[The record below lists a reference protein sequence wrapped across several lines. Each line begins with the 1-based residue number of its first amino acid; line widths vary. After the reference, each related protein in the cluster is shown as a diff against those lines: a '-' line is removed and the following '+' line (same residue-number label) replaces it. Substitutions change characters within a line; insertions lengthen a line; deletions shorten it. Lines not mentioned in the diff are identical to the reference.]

1 MKILVINTGSSSLKY
16 QLLEMQN
23 EKLLSKGLVERIGSE
38 GSTVKYTLGNEKNSF
53 QKDILNHTDAIK
65 VVFDILTNPDKGV
78 IKSIKEVDAVGHR
91 VVHAGER
98 YSGSVLIT
106 DDVVNAL
113 EECSFFAPLHNPPN
127 IKGIKAC
134 KEVLPDVP
142 MVGVFD
148 TAFHQTMPDYAYMYA
163 LPYEMYEKYK
173 VRRYGFHGTSHR
185 YVSQVAIE
193 LLGKKNS
200 RIITCHLGNGA
211 SVCAVKDGISIDTSM
226 GHTPTGGLIMGT
238 RCGDID
244 PALIPILE
252 NVEHLTAKQID
263 DVMNKKSGML
273 GVSGISNDFRDLEDA
288 LHNGNRRA
296 KLALEMFDYRLK
308 KFIGEYTIVLGG
320 LDALVFTAGIG
331 ENDPETR
338 YEACK
343 GLEFLGLYLD
353 EEKNSHLKGELAEIS
368 LPESKVKVY
377 VIPTNEEL
385 MIARDTRDIIENKKK
400 KNKSGLEIGELQ
412 EA

>member
-1 MKILVINTGSSSLKY
+1 MKILVINAGSSSLKY
-16 QLLEMQN
+16 QLLSMER
-23 EKLLSKGLVERIGSE
+23 EKLLSKGIVERIGAE
-38 GSTVKYTLGNEKNSF
+38 GSSVTYCIDNEKNTY
-53 QKDILNHTDAIK
+53 QKEISNHTEAIK
-65 VVFDILTNPDKGV
+65 VVFEILTNPERGV
-78 IKSIKEVDAVGHR
+78 IKDVSEINAVGHR

-106 DDVVNAL
+106 DDVINAL
-113 EECSFFAPLHNPPN
+113 EECSFFAPLHNPAN

-134 KEVLPDVP
+134 KEVLPNVP

-148 TAFHQTMPDYAYMYA
+148 TAFHQTMQDYVYMYA
-163 LPYEMYEKYK
+163 LPYELYEKYRI
-173 VRRYGFHGTSHR
+173 RRYGFHGTSHR
-185 YVSQVAIE
+185 YVSQVAIGM
-193 LLGKKNS
+193 LGKKDS
-200 RIITCHLGNGA
+200 KIITCHLGNGA
-211 SVCAVKDGISIDTSM
+211 SVCAVKNGISIDTSM

-252 NVEHLTAKQID
+252 NIEHMSAKQID

-288 LHNGNRRA
+288 FHSGNMRA

-308 KFIGEYTIVLGG
+308 KFIGAYAIVMGG

-343 GLEFLGLYLD
+343 GLEFMGLYFD
-353 EEKNSHLKGELAEIS
+353 EEKNRKIRGELAEIS
-368 LPESKVKVY
+368 LPESKIKVY

-385 MIARDTRDIIENKKK
+385 MIAKDTKEILDNMSKK
-400 KNKSGLEIGELQ
+400 
-412 EA
+412 

>member
-1 MKILVINTGSSSLKY
+1 MKIFVVNTGSSSLKY
-16 QLLEMQN
+16 QLIDMEG
-23 EKLLSKGLVERIGSE
+23 EKVISKGLVERIGAE
-38 GSTVKYTLGNEKNSF
+38 GSSMTFHVRGDKKKIEKT
-53 QKDILNHTDAIK
+53 ILNHTDAIK
-65 VVFDILTNPDKGV
+65 LVFDVL
-78 IKSIKEVDAVGHR
+78 KEESVLKDVSEIDAVGHR
-91 VVHAGER
+91 VVHAGEK

-106 DDVVNAL
+106 EDVVKAL
-113 EECSFFAPLHNPPN
+113 DECSFFAPLHNPPN
-127 IKGIKAC
+127 IKGIRAC
-134 KEVLPDVP
+134 QDVLPNVP

-148 TAFHQTMPDYAYMYA
+148 TAFHQTMPDYCYMYA
-163 LPYEMYEKYK
+163 LPYELYEKYR

-193 LLGKKNS
+193 LLGKKES
-200 RIITCHLGNGA
+200 KIISCHLGNGA
-211 SVCAVKDGISIDTSM
+211 SVCAILNGRSIDTSM

-238 RCGDID
+238 RCGDVD

-252 NVEHLTAKQID
+252 NVEGLSAKQID

-288 LHNGNRRA
+288 FHEGNRRA

-308 KFIGEYTIVLGG
+308 KFIGAYAIVMGG

-331 ENDPETR
+331 ENDYETR

-343 GLEFLGLYLD
+343 GLEFMGLYLD
-353 EEKNSHLKGELAEIS
+353 VEKNKTVRGELAEIS
-368 LPESKVKVY
+368 LPSSKVKVY

-385 MIARDTRDIIENKKK
+385 MIARDT
-400 KNKSGLEIGELQ
+400 LEIIKSKQ
-412 EA
+412 HVNA

>member
-1 MKILVINTGSSSLKY
+1 MIILVINTGSSSLKY
-16 QLLEMQN
+16 QLLEMDN
-23 EKLLSKGLVERIGSE
+23 ERLLSKGLVERIGSE
-38 GSTVKYTLGNEKNSF
+38 GSVISYTIGNKKNKI

-65 VVFDILTNPDKGV
+65 VVFEILTNPETGV
-78 IKSIKEVDAVGHR
+78 IKSISEVQAVGHR

-106 DDVVNAL
+106 DDVMNAL
-113 EECSFFAPLHNPPN
+113 EECSFFAPLHNPAN

-134 KEVLPDVP
+134 KEVLPDVR

-163 LPYEMYEKYK
+163 LPYELYEKYK
-173 VRRYGFHGTSHR
+173 IRRYGFHGTSHR
-185 YVSQVAIE
+185 YVSQVAVE
-193 LLGKKNS
+193 LLGKKDS
-200 RIITCHLGNGA
+200 KIISCHLGNGA
-211 SVCAVKDGISIDTSM
+211 SVCAIKNGISIDTSM

-244 PALIPILE
+244 PALVPILE

-308 KFIGEYTIVLGG
+308 KFIGEYTIIMGG

-331 ENDPETR
+331 ENDHETR

-343 GLEFLGLYLD
+343 DLEFLGLYLD
-353 EEKNSHLKGELAEIS
+353 EEKNSKIRGELAEIS

-385 MIARDTRDIIENKKK
+385 MIARDTKVIIEK
-400 KNKSGLEIGELQ
+400 Q
-412 EA
+412 

>member
-1 MKILVINTGSSSLKY
+1 MKIFVVNTGSSSLKY
-16 QLLEMQN
+16 QLIDMEG
-23 EKLLSKGLVERIGSE
+23 EKVISKGLVERIGAE
-38 GSTVKYTLGNEKNSF
+38 GSSMTYHVKGEK
-53 QKDILNHTDAIK
+53 KKIEKTILNHTDAIK
-65 VVFDILTNPDKGV
+65 LVFNVL
-78 IKSIKEVDAVGHR
+78 KEESVLKDVSEIDAVGHR
-91 VVHAGER
+91 VVHAGEK

-106 DDVVNAL
+106 EDVVKAL
-113 EECSFFAPLHNPPN
+113 DECSFFAPLHNPPN
-127 IKGIKAC
+127 IKGIRAC
-134 KEVLPDVP
+134 QEVLPNVP

-148 TAFHQTMPDYAYMYA
+148 TAFHQTMPDYCYMYA
-163 LPYEMYEKYK
+163 LPYELYEKYR

-193 LLGKKNS
+193 LLGKKES
-200 RIITCHLGNGA
+200 KIVSCHLGNGA
-211 SVCAVKDGISIDTSM
+211 SVCAILNGKSIDTSM

-238 RCGDID
+238 RCGDVD

-252 NVEHLTAKQID
+252 NVEGLSAKQID

-288 LHNGNRRA
+288 FHEGNRRA

-308 KFIGEYTIVLGG
+308 KFIGAYAIAMGG

-331 ENDPETR
+331 ENDYETR

-343 GLEFLGLYLD
+343 GLEFMGLYLD
-353 EEKNSHLKGELAEIS
+353 VEKNKSVRGELAEIS
-368 LPESKVKVY
+368 LPSSKVKVY

-385 MIARDTRDIIENKKK
+385 MIARDT
-400 KNKSGLEIGELQ
+400 LEIIKSRQ
-412 EA
+412 SVNA

>member
-16 QLLEMQN
+16 QLLEMEG

-38 GSTVKYTLGNEKNSF
+38 GSSITYTIKDKKNKIE
-53 QKDILNHTDAIK
+53 KDIMNHTDAIK
-65 VVFDILTNPDKGV
+65 LVFDILTHPENGV
-78 IKSIKEVDAVGHR
+78 IKNISEVQAVGHR

-106 DDVVNAL
+106 EDVVNAL

-134 KEVLPDVP
+134 KEVLPNVP

-163 LPYEMYEKYK
+163 LPYELYQKYK
-173 VRRYGFHGTSHR
+173 IRRYGFHGTSHR
-185 YVSQVAIE
+185 YVSQVAID
-193 LLGKKNS
+193 LLGKKDS
-200 RIITCHLGNGA
+200 KIITCHLGNGA
-211 SVCAVKDGISIDTSM
+211 SVCAVKNGISIDTSM

-288 LHNGNRRA
+288 LHNGNSRA

-308 KFIGEYTIVLGG
+308 KFIGEYTIVMGG

-343 GLEFLGLYLD
+343 GLEFLGLFLD
-353 EEKNSHLKGELAEIS
+353 EEKNAKTKSELVEIS

-385 MIARDTRDIIENKKK
+385 MIARDTKEIIEKKK
-400 KNKSGLEIGELQ
+400 ESKSERELA

>member
-16 QLLEMQN
+16 QLLEMEG
-23 EKLLSKGLVERIGSE
+23 EKLLSKGLIERIGSE
-38 GSTVKYTLGNEKNSF
+38 GSSVTYTIRNEKNKF

-65 VVFDILTNPDKGV
+65 VVFEILTNPEKGV
-78 IKSIKEVDAVGHR
+78 IKSMKEVQAVGHR

-106 DDVVNAL
+106 DDVINAL
-113 EECSFFAPLHNPPN
+113 EECSFFAPLHNPAN

-134 KEVLPDVP
+134 QEVLPDVP

-163 LPYEMYEKYK
+163 LPYEMYEKYGI
-173 VRRYGFHGTSHR
+173 RRYGFHGTSHR
-185 YVSQVAIE
+185 YVSQVAID
-193 LLGKKNS
+193 LLGKKDS
-200 RIITCHLGNGA
+200 KIITCHLGNGA

-252 NVEHLTAKQID
+252 NVEHMTAKQID

-308 KFIGEYTIVLGG
+308 KFIGEYAIILGG

-353 EEKNSHLKGELAEIS
+353 EEKNTNTRSELAEIS

-385 MIARDTRDIIENKKK
+385 MIARDTRDIIESKKK
-400 KNKSGLEIGELQ
+400 KTGEEVNELLE
-412 EA
+412 A

>member
-16 QLLEMQN
+16 QLLEMEK

-38 GSTVKYTLGNEKNSF
+38 GSIVNYTIGNEKNKF

-65 VVFDILTNPDKGV
+65 VVFDILTNPETGV
-78 IKSIKEVDAVGHR
+78 IKDISEIQAVGHR

-106 DDVVNAL
+106 EDVVDAL
-113 EECSFFAPLHNPPN
+113 EECAFFAPLHNPAN

-134 KEVLPDVP
+134 QLVLPDVP

-163 LPYEMYEKYK
+163 LPYEMYVKYK
-173 VRRYGFHGTSHR
+173 IRRYGFHGTSHR
-185 YVSQVAIE
+185 YVSQVASQ
-193 LLGKKNS
+193 LLGKKDS
-200 RIITCHLGNGA
+200 KIITCHLGNGA
-211 SVCAVKDGISIDTSM
+211 SICAIRDGISIDTSM

-244 PALIPILE
+244 PALVPILE

-308 KFIGEYTIVLGG
+308 KFIGEYAIVLGG

-343 GLEFLGLYLD
+343 GMEFMGIYLD
-353 EEKNSHLKGELAEIS
+353 EEKNAKTRSELAEIS

-385 MIARDTRDIIENKKK
+385 MIARDTKEIIESMK
-400 KNKSGLEIGELQ
+400 KNSKKPDDELVMSN
-412 EA
+412 

>member
-16 QLLEMQN
+16 QLLEMEG

-38 GSTVKYTLGNEKNSF
+38 GSSVTYTIRNEKNKF

-65 VVFDILTNPDKGV
+65 VVFEILTNPEKGV
-78 IKSIKEVDAVGHR
+78 IKSMKEVQAVGHR

-106 DDVVNAL
+106 EDVINAL
-113 EECSFFAPLHNPPN
+113 EECSFFAPLHNPAN

-134 KEVLPDVP
+134 QEVLPDVP

-163 LPYEMYEKYK
+163 LPYEMYEKYGI
-173 VRRYGFHGTSHR
+173 RRYGFHGTSHR
-185 YVSQVAIE
+185 YVSQVAVD
-193 LLGKKNS
+193 LLGKKDS
-200 RIITCHLGNGA
+200 KIITCHLGNGA

-308 KFIGEYTIVLGG
+308 KFIGEYAIILGG

-353 EEKNSHLKGELAEIS
+353 EEKNTNTRSELAEIS

-385 MIARDTRDIIENKKK
+385 MIARDTCDIIEKKK
-400 KNKSGLEIGELQ
+400 KNKTGEEINELLE
-412 EA
+412 A

>member
-1 MKILVINTGSSSLKY
+1 MKILVINAGSSSLKY
-16 QLLEMQN
+16 QFLEMN
-23 EKLLSKGLVERIGSE
+23 DEKLLSKGLIERIGSE
-38 GSTVKYTLGNEKNSF
+38 GSSVTYSIGNDKIKF

-65 VVFDILTNPDKGV
+65 VVFDILTNPEKGV
-78 IKSIKEVDAVGHR
+78 IKDISEIQAVGHR

-106 DDVVNAL
+106 DDVINAL
-113 EECSFFAPLHNPPN
+113 EECSFFAPLHNPAN
-127 IKGIKAC
+127 LKGIRAC
-134 KEVLPDVP
+134 LEVLPNVP

-148 TAFHQTMPDYAYMYA
+148 TAFHQTMKDYVYMYA
-163 LPYEMYEKYK
+163 LPYELYEKYK
-173 VRRYGFHGTSHR
+173 IRRYGFHGTSHR
-185 YVSQVAIE
+185 YVSQVAIG
-193 LLGKKNS
+193 LLGKKESN
-200 RIITCHLGNGA
+200 IITCHLGNGA
-211 SVCAVKDGISIDTSM
+211 SLCAVKNGISIETSM

-252 NVEHLTAKQID
+252 NIEHLTAKQID

-288 LHNGNRRA
+288 LHKGSRRA

-308 KFIGEYTIVLGG
+308 KFIGAYTIIMGG

-331 ENDPETR
+331 ENDSETR

-343 GLEFLGLYLD
+343 GLEFMGLYLD
-353 EEKNSHLKGELAEIS
+353 EEKNKKVRGELAEIS

-385 MIARDTRDIIENKKK
+385 MIARDTKIIIEKKK
-400 KNKSGLEIGELQ
+400 PKKEDELVINN
-412 EA
+412 

>member
-16 QLLEMQN
+16 QLLEMEG

-38 GSTVKYTLGNEKNSF
+38 GSSVTYTIRNEKNKF

-65 VVFDILTNPDKGV
+65 VVFEILTNPEKGV
-78 IKSIKEVDAVGHR
+78 IKSMKEVQAVGHR

-106 DDVVNAL
+106 DDVINAL
-113 EECSFFAPLHNPPN
+113 EECSFFAPLHNPAN

-134 KEVLPDVP
+134 QEVLPDVP

-163 LPYEMYEKYK
+163 LPYEMYEKYGI
-173 VRRYGFHGTSHR
+173 RRYGFHGTSHR
-185 YVSQVAIE
+185 YVSQVAID
-193 LLGKKNS
+193 LLGKKDS
-200 RIITCHLGNGA
+200 KIITCHLGNGA

-252 NVEHLTAKQID
+252 NVEHMTAKQID

-308 KFIGEYTIVLGG
+308 KFIGEYAIILGG

-353 EEKNSHLKGELAEIS
+353 EEKNTNTRSELAEIS

-385 MIARDTRDIIENKKK
+385 MIARDTRDIIESKKK
-400 KNKSGLEIGELQ
+400 KTGEEVNELLE
-412 EA
+412 A

>member
-1 MKILVINTGSSSLKY
+1 MKILVINAGSSSLKY
-16 QLLEMQN
+16 QLLSMER
-23 EKLLSKGLVERIGSE
+23 EKLLSKGIVERIGAE
-38 GSTVKYTLGNEKNSF
+38 GSSVTYCIGNEKNSF
-53 QKDILNHTDAIK
+53 PKDISNHTEAIK
-65 VVFDILTNPDKGV
+65 VVFEILTNPERGV
-78 IKSIKEVDAVGHR
+78 IKDVSEINAVGHR

-98 YSGSVLIT
+98 YSGSVSIT
-106 DDVVNAL
+106 DDVINAL
-113 EECSFFAPLHNPPN
+113 EECSFFAPLHNPAN

-134 KEVLPDVP
+134 KEVLPNVP

-148 TAFHQTMPDYAYMYA
+148 TAFHQTMQDYVYMYA
-163 LPYEMYEKYK
+163 LPYELYEKYRI
-173 VRRYGFHGTSHR
+173 RRYGFHGTSHR
-185 YVSQVAIE
+185 YVSQVAIGM
-193 LLGKKNS
+193 LGKKDS
-200 RIITCHLGNGA
+200 KIITCHLGNGA
-211 SVCAVKDGISIDTSM
+211 SVCAVKNGISIDTSM

-252 NVEHLTAKQID
+252 NIEHMSAKQID

-288 LHNGNRRA
+288 FHSGNRRA

-308 KFIGEYTIVLGG
+308 KFIGAYAIVMGG

-343 GLEFLGLYLD
+343 GLEFMGLYFD
-353 EEKNSHLKGELAEIS
+353 EEKNKKIRGELAEIS
-368 LPESKVKVY
+368 LPESKIKVY

-385 MIARDTRDIIENKKK
+385 MIARDTKEILDNMTKK
-400 KNKSGLEIGELQ
+400 
-412 EA
+412 

>member
-1 MKILVINTGSSSLKY
+1 MKILVINAGSSSLKY
-16 QLLEMQN
+16 QLLEMED
-23 EKLLSKGLVERIGSE
+23 EKLLSKGLIERIGSK
-38 GSTVKYTLGNEKNSF
+38 GSTIKYSIGNEKYKF
-53 QKDILNHTDAIK
+53 EKDIINHTDAIK
-65 VVFDILTNPDKGV
+65 VVFEILTNSEKGV
-78 IKSIKEVDAVGHR
+78 IKSISEIQAVGHR

-106 DDVVNAL
+106 DDVIDAL
-113 EECSFFAPLHNPPN
+113 EVCSFFAPLHNPAN

-134 KEVLPDVP
+134 LEVLPNVP

-148 TAFHQTMPDYAYMYA
+148 TAFHQTMKDYVYMYA
-163 LPYEMYEKYK
+163 LPYELYEKYK
-173 VRRYGFHGTSHR
+173 IRRYGFHGTSHR

-193 LLGKKNS
+193 LLGKKDS
-200 RIITCHLGNGA
+200 KIISCHLGNGA
-211 SVCAVKDGISIDTSM
+211 SVCAVKNGISIDTSM

-288 LHNGNRRA
+288 LHNGNHRA

-308 KFIGEYTIVLGG
+308 KFIGAYTIAMGG
-320 LDALVFTAGIG
+320 LDALIFTAGIG

-343 GLEFLGLYLD
+343 GLEFMGLYLD
-353 EEKNSHLKGELAEIS
+353 EEKNSTLKGELAEIS
-368 LPESKVKVY
+368 LPESKIKVY

-385 MIARDTRDIIENKKK
+385 MIARDTKSIIEKKK
-400 KNKSGLEIGELQ
+400 TKTQ
-412 EA
+412 

>member
-1 MKILVINTGSSSLKY
+1 MIILVINTGSSSLKY
-16 QLLEMQN
+16 QLLEMEN
-23 EKLLSKGLVERIGSE
+23 ETLLCKGLVERIGSE
-38 GSTVKYTLGNEKNSF
+38 GSIVNYSIGKSKNKF

-65 VVFDILTNPDKGV
+65 VVFDILTHPENGV
-78 IKSIKEVDAVGHR
+78 IKSISDIQAVGHR

-98 YSGSVLIT
+98 YSGSVRIT
-106 DDVVNAL
+106 EDVVNAL
-113 EECSFFAPLHNPPN
+113 EECSFFAPLHNPAN

-134 KEVLPDVP
+134 QQVMPDVP

-163 LPYEMYEKYK
+163 LPYEMYVNYK
-173 VRRYGFHGTSHR
+173 IRRYGFHGTSHR
-185 YVSQVAIE
+185 YVSQVAVE
-193 LLGKKNS
+193 LLGKKES
-200 RIITCHLGNGA
+200 KIITCHLGNGA
-211 SVCAVKDGISIDTSM
+211 SVCAIKNGISIDTSM
-226 GHTPTGGLIMGT
+226 GHTPTGGLMMGT

-244 PALIPILE
+244 PALIPIIE

-343 GLEFLGLYLD
+343 GLEFMGLYLD
-353 EEKNSHLKGELAEIS
+353 EEKNMKVRSELAEIS

-385 MIARDTRDIIENKKK
+385 MIARDTKEIIENKKK
-400 KNKSGLEIGELQ
+400 NSKKPDDELVMSN
-412 EA
+412 

>member
-1 MKILVINTGSSSLKY
+1 MKIFVVNTGSSSLKY
-16 QLLEMQN
+16 QLIDMEG
-23 EKLLSKGLVERIGSE
+23 EKVISKGLVERIGAE
-38 GSTVKYTLGNEKNSF
+38 GSSMTFHVRGEK
-53 QKDILNHTDAIK
+53 KKIEKTILNHTDAIK
-65 VVFDILTNPDKGV
+65 IVFDVLK
-78 IKSIKEVDAVGHR
+78 KENVLKDVSEIDAVGHR
-91 VVHAGER
+91 VVHAGEK

-106 DDVVNAL
+106 EDVVKAL
-113 EECSFFAPLHNPPN
+113 DECSFFAPLHNPPN
-127 IKGIKAC
+127 IKGIRAC
-134 KEVLPDVP
+134 QEVLPNVP

-148 TAFHQTMPDYAYMYA
+148 TAFHQTMPDYCYMYA
-163 LPYEMYEKYK
+163 LPYELYEKYR

-193 LLGKKNS
+193 LLGKKES
-200 RIITCHLGNGA
+200 KIVSCHLGNGA
-211 SVCAVKDGISIDTSM
+211 SVCAILNGKSIDTSM

-238 RCGDID
+238 RCGDVD

-252 NVEHLTAKQID
+252 NVEGLSAKQID

-288 LHNGNRRA
+288 FHEGNRRA

-308 KFIGEYTIVLGG
+308 KFIGAYAIVMGG

-331 ENDPETR
+331 ENDYETR

-343 GLEFLGLYLD
+343 GLEFMGLYLD
-353 EEKNSHLKGELAEIS
+353 VEKNKSVRGELAEIS
-368 LPESKVKVY
+368 LPSSKVKVY

-385 MIARDTRDIIENKKK
+385 MIARDT
-400 KNKSGLEIGELQ
+400 LEIIKSRQ
-412 EA
+412 SVNA

>member
-1 MKILVINTGSSSLKY
+1 MKIFVVNTGSSSLKY
-16 QLLEMQN
+16 QLIDMDG
-23 EKLLSKGLVERIGSE
+23 EKVISKGLIERIGND
-38 GSTVKYTLGNEKNSF
+38 GSSMTYTNDKI
-53 QKDILNHTDAIK
+53 KKKIDKAIMNHTEAVK
-65 VVFDILTNPDKGV
+65 LVFDVLTDKTDGV
-78 IKSIKEVDAVGHR
+78 IKDITEIDAVGHR
-91 VVHAGER
+91 VVHAGEK
-98 YSGSVLIT
+98 YKSSVLIT
-106 DDVVNAL
+106 DDVVYAL
-113 EECSFFAPLHNPPN
+113 DECSFFAPLHNPPN
-127 IKGIKAC
+127 IKGIYAC
-134 KEVLPDVP
+134 KEVLPNIP

-163 LPYEMYEKYK
+163 LPYELYKKYGI
-173 VRRYGFHGTSHR
+173 RRYGFHGTSHR
-185 YVSQVAIE
+185 YVAGVAVE

-200 RIITCHLGNGA
+200 KIISCHLGNGA
-211 SVCAVKDGISIDTSM
+211 SVAAILNGVSIDTSM

-238 RCGDID
+238 RCGDVD

-252 NVEHLTAKQID
+252 NIEHLSSKQID

-288 LHNGNRRA
+288 FHQGNTRA

-308 KFIGEYTIVLGG
+308 KFIGAYIVALGG

-331 ENDPETR
+331 ENDWETR

-343 GLEFLGLYLD
+343 NMEFLGLYLD
-353 EEKNSHLKGELAEIS
+353 VEKNKKTRGTLEEIS

-385 MIARDTRDIIENKKK
+385 MIARDTECIVKEMKTKKDEIIV
-400 KNKSGLEIGELQ
+400 
-412 EA
+412 

>member
-1 MKILVINTGSSSLKY
+1 MKIFVVNTGSSSLKY
-16 QLLEMQN
+16 QLIDMEG
-23 EKLLSKGLVERIGSE
+23 EKVISKGLVERIGAE
-38 GSTVKYTLGNEKNSF
+38 GSSMTFHVKGEK
-53 QKDILNHTDAIK
+53 KKIEKTILNHTDAIK
-65 VVFDILTNPDKGV
+65 LVFEIL
-78 IKSIKEVDAVGHR
+78 KEESVLKDVSEIDAVGHR
-91 VVHAGER
+91 VVHAGEK

-106 DDVVNAL
+106 EDVVKAL
-113 EECSFFAPLHNPPN
+113 DECSFFAPLHNPPN
-127 IKGIKAC
+127 IKGIRAC
-134 KEVLPDVP
+134 QEVLPNVP

-148 TAFHQTMPDYAYMYA
+148 TAFHQTMPDYCYMYA
-163 LPYEMYEKYK
+163 LPYELYEKYR

-193 LLGKKNS
+193 LLGKKES
-200 RIITCHLGNGA
+200 KIVSCHLGNGA
-211 SVCAVKDGISIDTSM
+211 SVCAILNGKSIDTSM

-238 RCGDID
+238 RCGDVD

-252 NVEHLTAKQID
+252 NVEGLSAKQID

-288 LHNGNRRA
+288 FHEGNRRA

-308 KFIGEYTIVLGG
+308 KFIGAYAIAMGG

-331 ENDPETR
+331 ENDYETR

-343 GLEFLGLYLD
+343 GLEFMGLYLD
-353 EEKNSHLKGELAEIS
+353 VEKNKSVRGELAEIS
-368 LPESKVKVY
+368 LPSSKVKVY

-385 MIARDTRDIIENKKK
+385 MIARDT
-400 KNKSGLEIGELQ
+400 LEIVKSKQ
-412 EA
+412 SVNA

>member
-16 QLLEMQN
+16 QLLEMEK

-38 GSTVKYTLGNEKNSF
+38 GSIVNYTIGNEKNKF

-65 VVFDILTNPDKGV
+65 VVFDILTNPETGV
-78 IKSIKEVDAVGHR
+78 IKDISEIQAVGHR

-106 DDVVNAL
+106 EDVVDAL
-113 EECSFFAPLHNPPN
+113 EECAFFAPLHNPAN

-134 KEVLPDVP
+134 QLVLPDVP

-163 LPYEMYEKYK
+163 LPYEMYVKYK
-173 VRRYGFHGTSHR
+173 IRRYGFHGTSHR
-185 YVSQVAIE
+185 YVSQVASQ
-193 LLGKKNS
+193 LLGKKDS
-200 RIITCHLGNGA
+200 KIITCHLGNGA
-211 SVCAVKDGISIDTSM
+211 SICAIRDGISIDTSM

-244 PALIPILE
+244 PALVPILE

-308 KFIGEYTIVLGG
+308 KFIGEYAIVLGG

-343 GLEFLGLYLD
+343 GMEFMGLYLD
-353 EEKNSHLKGELAEIS
+353 EEKNAKTRSELAEIS

-385 MIARDTRDIIENKKK
+385 MIARDTKEIIESMK
-400 KNKSGLEIGELQ
+400 KNSKKPDDELVMSN
-412 EA
+412 

>member
-16 QLLEMQN
+16 QLLEMNN

-38 GSTVKYTLGNEKNSF
+38 GSVVSYTIGKEKNKF
-53 QKDILNHTDAIK
+53 QKDILNHNDAIK
-65 VVFDILTNPDKGV
+65 VVFDILTHPENGV
-78 IKSIKEVDAVGHR
+78 IKSIDEVQAVGHR

-106 DDVVNAL
+106 EDVVNAL
-113 EECSFFAPLHNPPN
+113 EECSFFAPLHNPAN

-134 KEVLPDVP
+134 QAVLPDVP

-163 LPYEMYEKYK
+163 LPYAMYEKYK
-173 VRRYGFHGTSHR
+173 IRRYGFHGTSHR
-185 YVSQVAIE
+185 YVSQVAID
-193 LLGKKNS
+193 LLGKKDS

-211 SVCAVKDGISIDTSM
+211 SVCAVRNGISIDTSM

-308 KFIGEYTIVLGG
+308 KFIGEYAIVMGG
-320 LDALVFTAGIG
+320 IDALVFTAGIG

-353 EEKNSHLKGELAEIS
+353 EEKNTATRSELAEIS

-385 MIARDTRDIIENKKK
+385 MIARDTKQIIEK
-400 KNKSGLEIGELQ
+400 KNKNNQKSGKAELA

>member
-1 MKILVINTGSSSLKY
+1 MKILVINAGSSSLKY
-16 QLLEMQN
+16 QLLDMKK
-23 EKLLSKGLVERIGSE
+23 EKLLTKGLVERIGTE
-38 GSTVKYTLGNEKNSF
+38 GSSITYCIGNEKF
-53 QKDILNHTDAIK
+53 KFDKDILNHTDAIK
-65 VVFDILTNPDKGV
+65 VVFEILTNSENGV
-78 IKSIKEVDAVGHR
+78 IKNISEIDAVGHR

-98 YSGSVLIT
+98 YCGSVLIT
-106 DDVVNAL
+106 DDVINAL
-113 EECSFFAPLHNPPN
+113 EECSFFAPLHNPAN
-127 IKGIKAC
+127 LKGIRAC
-134 KEVLPDVP
+134 LEVLPNVP

-148 TAFHQTMPDYAYMYA
+148 TAFHQTMKDYVYMYA
-163 LPYEMYEKYK
+163 LPYELYEKYK
-173 VRRYGFHGTSHR
+173 IRRYGFHGTSHR

-193 LLGKKNS
+193 LLGKKDS
-200 RIITCHLGNGA
+200 KIITCHLGNGA
-211 SVCAVKDGISIDTSM
+211 SVCAVKDGISLDTSM

-244 PALIPILE
+244 PALVPILE
-252 NVEHLTAKQID
+252 NVEHMSAKQID

-273 GVSGISNDFRDLEDA
+273 GVSGISYDFRDLEDA
-288 LHNGNRRA
+288 LHKGSRRA

-308 KFIGEYTIVLGG
+308 KFIGAYTIVMGG

-343 GLEFLGLYLD
+343 GLEFMGLYLD
-353 EEKNSHLKGELAEIS
+353 EEKNNKTKGELAEIS

-385 MIARDTRDIIENKKK
+385 MIARDTKSILENLKKTNRNLK
-400 KNKSGLEIGELQ
+400 LL
-412 EA
+412 

>member
-16 QLLEMQN
+16 QLLEMEK

-38 GSTVKYTLGNEKNSF
+38 GSIVNYTIGNEKNKF

-65 VVFDILTNPDKGV
+65 VVFDILTNPETGV
-78 IKSIKEVDAVGHR
+78 IKDISEIQAVGHR

-98 YSGSVLIT
+98 YSGSALIT
-106 DDVVNAL
+106 EDVVDAL
-113 EECSFFAPLHNPPN
+113 EECAFFAPLHNPAN

-134 KEVLPDVP
+134 QLVLPDVP

-163 LPYEMYEKYK
+163 LPYEMYVKYK
-173 VRRYGFHGTSHR
+173 IRRYGFHGTSHR
-185 YVSQVAIE
+185 YVSQVASQ
-193 LLGKKNS
+193 LLGKKDS
-200 RIITCHLGNGA
+200 KIITCHLGNGA
-211 SVCAVKDGISIDTSM
+211 SICAIRDGISIDTSM

-244 PALIPILE
+244 PALVPILE

-308 KFIGEYTIVLGG
+308 KFIGEYAIVLGG

-343 GLEFLGLYLD
+343 GMEFMGLYLD
-353 EEKNSHLKGELAEIS
+353 EEKNAKTRSELAEIS

-385 MIARDTRDIIENKKK
+385 MIARDTKEIIESMK
-400 KNKSGLEIGELQ
+400 KNSKKPDDELVMSN
-412 EA
+412 

>member
-1 MKILVINTGSSSLKY
+1 MIILVINTGSSSLKY
-16 QLLEMQN
+16 QLLEMN
-23 EKLLSKGLVERIGSE
+23 KEKLLSKGLVERIGSE
-38 GSTVKYTLGNEKNSF
+38 GSSVTYTIKNEKNKF

-65 VVFDILTNPDKGV
+65 VVFDILTHSETGV
-78 IKSIKEVDAVGHR
+78 IKSISEVQAVGHR

-106 DDVVNAL
+106 DDVMNAL
-113 EECSFFAPLHNPPN
+113 EECSFFAPLHNPAN

-134 KEVLPDVP
+134 KEVLPDTP
-142 MVGVFD
+142 MIGVFD

-163 LPYEMYEKYK
+163 LPYELYEKYK
-173 VRRYGFHGTSHR
+173 IRRYGFHGTSHR
-185 YVSQVAIE
+185 YVSQVAAE
-193 LLGKKNS
+193 LLGKKDS

-211 SVCAVKDGISIDTSM
+211 SVCAVKNGISIDTSM

-244 PALIPILE
+244 PALVPILE

-308 KFIGEYTIVLGG
+308 KFIGEYTIVMGG

-343 GLEFLGLYLD
+343 GMEFMGLYLD
-353 EEKNSHLKGELAEIS
+353 EEKNNKTRSELAEIS

-385 MIARDTRDIIENKKK
+385 MIARDTKIIIEKQK
-400 KNKSGLEIGELQ
+400 KNSKKPDEELIISN
-412 EA
+412 

>member
-1 MKILVINTGSSSLKY
+1 MKILVINAGSSSLKY
-16 QLLEMQN
+16 QLLDMDN
-23 EKLLSKGLVERIGSE
+23 EKLLSKGLVERIGSD
-38 GSTVKYTLGNEKNSF
+38 GSSVSYCVGNEKFKFNREIS
-53 QKDILNHTDAIK
+53 NHTDAIK
-65 VVFDILTNPDKGV
+65 IVFEILTKPEHSV
-78 IKSIKEVDAVGHR
+78 IKDVSEINAVGHR

-106 DDVVNAL
+106 DDVINAL
-113 EECSFFAPLHNPPN
+113 EECSFFAPLHNPAN

-134 KEVLPDVP
+134 LEVMPNVP

-148 TAFHQTMPDYAYMYA
+148 TAFHQTMKDYVYMYA
-163 LPYEMYEKYK
+163 LPYELYEKYK
-173 VRRYGFHGTSHR
+173 IRRYGFHGTSHR

-193 LLGKKNS
+193 LLGKKES
-200 RIITCHLGNGA
+200 KIITCHLGNGA
-211 SVCAVKDGISIDTSM
+211 SVCAVKNGISIDTSM

-252 NVEHLTAKQID
+252 NVEQMTAKQID

-288 LHNGNRRA
+288 LHSGNHRA

-308 KFIGEYTIVLGG
+308 KFIGAYTIVMGG
-320 LDALVFTAGIG
+320 LDALIFTAGIG

-343 GLEFLGLYLD
+343 GLEFMGLYLD
-353 EEKNSHLKGELAEIS
+353 EEKNSKIKGELAEIS

-385 MIARDTRDIIENKKK
+385 MIARDTKSILENLNKK
-400 KNKSGLEIGELQ
+400 N
-412 EA
+412 